1 MMQISLNGEWKFRE
15 AQKGEWLPAKVP
27 GCNYLDL
34 LHAEKIPDPFVGLN
48 EKEVYWVAETD
59 WEYERTFTVPAELLD
74 CDRVELQCATLDTIC
89 DVFVN
94 DTLVGKGENAHR
106 RYAFDMKSALKAGEN
121 RIRILFYS
129 PWP

>member
-106 RYAFDMKSALKAGEN
+106 RYAFDV
-121 RIRILFYS
+121 
-129 PWP
+129 